1 MIKIK
6 NNKYRKNLKTY
17 QKSLKKLK
25 KLEREI
31 KLIKLKNK
39 MIRNSKIKKIQI
51 CLNKKEVKS
60 M

>member
-6 NNKYRKNLKTY
+6 NNKYRKNLKKY

-25 KLEREI
+25 KLERKI

-39 MIRNSKIKKIQI
+39 MIRNSKIQKIQI

-60 M
+60 L